1 MSTTA
6 ARVTGINRDG
16 YAVQLRAGHHDLV
29 ADEPVQLGGSD
40 QGPGPFGLVVAGLG
54 ACTAITLRMY
64 AERKRWPLGAVSVA
78 LTMTHDGDGD
88 RIERVITLDGDL
100 DDAQRARLAEVAEK
114 TPVTK
119 FVKRSA
125 RIDTT
130 LG

>member
-40 QGPGPFGLVVAGLG
+40 HGPGPFGLVVAGLG

-64 AERKRWPLGAVSVA
+64 AERKRWPLAAVSVA

-88 RIERVITLDGDL
+88 RIERSSRSTATSTTPSGAV
-100 DDAQRARLAEVAEK
+100 AEVAEK